1 MINNK
6 NEQIENVKKVLERH
20 KEEIERYKLKGQ
32 KNKVQG
38 PVIGFKMR
46 NGKPTDE
53 VAIIFYVDKKK
64 NENDLRRENIDIIPE
79 EIEGIPTD
87 IVEIP
92 GGFQLRDLKNSHE
105 KDPK

>member
-1 MINNK
+1 MENNK
-6 NEQIENVKKVLERH
+6 KEQIENIKKVLERH

-32 KNKVQG
+32 NNKVQG
-38 PVIGFKMR
+38 PVVGFKMK

-53 VAIIFYVDKKK
+53 IAIIFYVDKKK
-64 NENDLRRENIDIIPE
+64 DENELRRENIDVIPK

-92 GGFQLRDLKNSHE
+92 GGFQLRKFKE
-105 KDPK
+105 